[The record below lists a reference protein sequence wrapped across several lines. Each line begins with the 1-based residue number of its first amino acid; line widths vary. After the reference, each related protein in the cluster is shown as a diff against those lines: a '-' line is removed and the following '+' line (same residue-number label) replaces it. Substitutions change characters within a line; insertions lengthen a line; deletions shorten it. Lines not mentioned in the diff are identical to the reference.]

1 MIRIVYEVAGRNP
14 VLSPWTLPRTYITLQ
29 LPTTET
35 QTHSPT
41 PPTPTLKLTTVAVYT
56 DHN

>member
-14 VLSPWTLPRTYITLQ
+14 VLSHWTLPRTYITLQ

-35 QTHSPT
+35 QTHSP
-41 PPTPTLKLTTVAVYT
+41 PPPTLKLTTVAVYT

>member
-41 PPTPTLKLTTVAVYT
+41 PTLKLTTMAVYT